1 MFVKHRR
8 HFIIVDDIS
17 RFGETAERNSLQE
30 TYSGE
35 KTHFFYFLALDA
47 HKLSKDVLL
56 ESQCC
61 TVIH

>member
-35 KTHFFYFLALDA
+35 KAHFFSSWPLMLTNCPRMSSWRA
-47 HKLSKDVLL
+47 SVV
-56 ESQCC
+56 Q
-61 TVIH
+61 

>member
-8 HFIIVDDIS
+8 HFIIIDDIS

-30 TYSGE
+30 TYSRE
-35 KTHFFYFLALDA
+35 KAPFFLLALDA
-47 HKLSKDVLL
+47 HKLSRDVLL
-56 ESQCC
+56 ESQCS